1 MDLERLIVADIEH
14 PVAVYFDQQ
23 GNRVHVWASSL
34 RDPEQLALAKG
45 RELYDASEQVRVAP
59 RVSKN
64 GVPHFYEITSRAR
77 RVFSGEDD
85 PTHNNRV
92 KDLHDK
98 LQELESWALV
108 LTTKDK
114 ATGNATHEEILKLP
128 QYDWGKETHRIL
140 DEKAIVRHDI
150 FGQAPDL
157 AMSVRRPWI
166 AIEVVHTHF
175 PEEEAFAAFLE
186 TSKRLPLIVLFEH
199 TARRNTFVKVDDKNN
214 LLQISR
220 WTYYIKDG
228 CVWQG
233 REKTSIATSARLQ
246 IELLGMLKRWDDYAK
261 SRQDRYT

>member
-1 MDLERLIVADIEH
+1 MPDIEH
-14 PVAVYFDQQ
+14 PVAVYFDDQ
-23 GNRVHVWASSL
+23 GNRVRLWASSL
-34 RDPEQLALAKG
+34 RDNEQLALARS

-59 RVSKN
+59 RLSKN
-64 GVPHFYEITSRAR
+64 GVPHFYEITSRTR
-77 RVFSGEDD
+77 RVFGGEDD

-92 KDLHDK
+92 KELHDK
-98 LQELESWALV
+98 LQALDRWALV

-114 ATGNATHEEILKLP
+114 ATGNIDHHEILQLP
-128 QYDWGKETHRIL
+128 QYGWGKETHRIL

-150 FGQAPDL
+150 FGQSPDL

-199 TARRNTFVKVDDKNN
+199 TARRNTFVKVDDREG

-220 WTYYIKDG
+220 WTYHIKDG

-233 REKTSIATSARLQ
+233 GEKTSISTSAHLQ
-246 IELLGMLKRWDDYAK
+246 IEFLGMLKRWDDYGK
-261 SRQDRYT
+261 SRQNR

>member
-1 MDLERLIVADIEH
+1 M
-14 PVAVYFDQQ
+14 
-23 GNRVHVWASSL
+23 WASSL
-34 RDPEQLALAKG
+34 RDTEQLALAKG

-64 GVPHFYEITSRAR
+64 GVPHFYEMTSRAR
-77 RVFSGEDD
+77 SVFSGEDD

-98 LQELESWALV
+98 LQALDSWALV

-114 ATGNATHEEILKLP
+114 ATGNVDHDEILKFP
-128 QYDWGKETHRIL
+128 QYSWGTETHRIL

-150 FGQAPDL
+150 FGQSPDL
-157 AMSVRRPWI
+157 AMSIRRPWI

-175 PEEEAFAAFLE
+175 PEEEAFAAFLDI
-186 TSKRLPLIVLFEH
+186 SKRLPLIVLFEH
-199 TARRNTFVKVDDKNN
+199 TARRNVFVKIDDKNG

-228 CVWQG
+228 YVWQG
-233 REKTSIATSARLQ
+233 HEKTNVSTSARLQ
-246 IELLGMLKRWDDYAK
+246 IELVGMLKRWDDYGK
-261 SRQDRYT
+261 SKHGSTSAN